1 MAAFGDELRG
11 AALAV
16 GSEALGQ
23 QPKLCPR
30 CLGRLFA
37 KVGKGVSNSERGAA
51 VADVLEYIPTAP
63 ADCAICKGVF
73 DSLDRFR
80 DRVIREMEPWE
91 HSSFLIGSRFD
102 PAVVEAEEGLWA
114 AMRTDKHEPIKMEF
128 NRELGK
134 AVALATGKEPNFE
147 HPDITALLDTTY
159 ETVDLQI
166 AAVFIRG
173 NYRKLVRGIPQT
185 RWPCKACMGKGCQR
199 CGGTGKMYQTSVEE
213 IIAARLMP
221 QANASAHFF
230 HGMGRED
237 IDARM
242 LGDGRPFILELRDPR
257 RRTLDLQK
265 AEAEINGSGE
275 GVEVSGLRLVVSTEV
290 AEIKNERTDKVYRV
304 FVKFDADVAEEKLN
318 EVVSALRG
326 SRIVQQTP
334 TRVVHRRAD
343 MARHRVV
350 RDMRV
355 ESRDGRGAVLLV
367 TAETGTYIKEL
378 VTGDGGRTQ
387 PNLSELLNVR
397 CAVEALD
404 VIAIGVE
411 KGCEQ

>member
-11 AALAV
+11 AAMAI
-16 GSEALGQ
+16 GSESLGQ
-23 QPKLCPR
+23 QPRLCVR

-37 KVGKGVSNSERGAA
+37 KVGKGVSNPERGA
-51 VADVLEYIPTAP
+51 VVSDVLGYEP
-63 ADCAICKGVF
+63 AKPDACPVCKGVF
-73 DSLDRFR
+73 DSLIRFR

-102 PAVVEAEEGLWA
+102 PAVVEAEEGVWA
-114 AMRTDKHEPIKMEF
+114 ALRTDKHEPIKMEF

-134 AVALATGKEPNFE
+134 AVALATGKEANFE
-147 HPDITALLDTTY
+147 HPDVTVVLDTTY

-185 RWPCKACMGKGCQR
+185 RWPCKACMGKGCRR

-213 IIAARLMP
+213 IIAAKLMP

-242 LGDGRPFILELRDPR
+242 LGDGRPFILELRDPHR
-257 RRTLDLQK
+257 RALDLQR
-265 AEAEINGSGE
+265 AEMEVNGSGE
-275 GVEVSGLRLVVSTEV
+275 GVEVTGLRPAASTEV

-304 FVKFDADVAEEKLN
+304 FVKFDAEVAEEKLN

-334 TRVVHRRAD
+334 TRVAHRRAD
-343 MARHRVV
+343 MARHRIV

-355 ESRDGRGAVLLV
+355 EGRDGKGAVLLV

-378 VTGDGGRTQ
+378 VTGDGGRTT
-387 PNLSELLNVR
+387 PNLSELLGVR

-404 VIAIGVE
+404 VIAIGAD